1 MVLTFQSSLAMI
13 LALCAGKQKNL
24 VRILNSKRTEI
35 FADCPLKATRDYTIK
50 VLLVTTDVQVLNGMF

>member
-1 MVLTFQSSLAMI
+1 MI